1 MLLHIGHQ
9 FIHHHQD
16 VQKQG
21 LDFFWVCAFLQP
33 VAVQVGQDV
42 ETPNVIL
49 HAFGGREQVFL
60 QVDVVFRAGEQVVA
74 KQQVSVLLGVVQFQ
88 ALIKAMVEFVLQLLV
103 LLADA
108 DVLLDLAEDDNGPVK
123 QHLALEGEAASEV
136 FPPHLLAD
144 LAPPLC

>member
-1 MLLHIGHQ
+1 M
-9 FIHHHQD
+9 
-16 VQKQG
+16 
-21 LDFFWVCAFLQP
+21 
-33 VAVQVGQDV
+33 
-42 ETPNVIL
+42 
-49 HAFGGREQVFL
+49 
-60 QVDVVFRAGEQVVA
+60 VFRAGEQVVA

-88 ALIKAMVEFVLQLLV
+88 ALIKAMVEFVLQLFV

-108 DVLLDLAEDDNGPVK
+108 DVLLDLAEDGNRPVE